1 MPATRALLELLGE
14 VALLLWGVHMV
25 RTGVLRAYGGELRR
39 TLGAALRNRLLACA
53 AGTGVTLLLQS
64 STATAFIATSF
75 LASGAIGLV
84 PALAVMLGANVGT
97 ALVVV
102 ALSFDVTLLFPLLL
116 LAGLVLFRATTGSRP
131 RNLGRAS
138 IGLGLMLLALHLL
151 VGTVAPDGISPA
163 ARELVAAATREPVPV
178 LLATTLVAWAM
189 HSSVAAVLVT
199 ASLARAG
206 LAGAGLVGPTA
217 ALAMVL
223 GANLG
228 SALNPLA
235 EALGGERLALRLPV
249 GNLANRLVG
258 CALTLPFLG
267 VLPTLLAQL
276 DPDPGR
282 QVALF
287 HLMLN
292 LGLALLF
299 LRPLPATARALE
311 RRLPAHRRPD
321 DPGTPR
327 YLDPASLADPAVA
340 LANAA
345 REVLRMADVVEA
357 MLRGARE
364 MVRQDD
370 RRRLAELRR
379 EDDVLDRLHRAV
391 KAFLA
396 ELGRQPL
403 EEAQL
408 QRLSHILAAALNLE
422 HAGDIL
428 DKGLLSLLA
437 KRMKRRLG
445 SSPAELAEID
455 GMHEHLLS
463 QLRLAAAVLMGE
475 DLEAARRL
483 VEEKER
489 FRELERA
496 VTEAQI
502 ERLTA
507 GDQPGETETLELDLV
522 RDLKRVEAHLAAIAH
537 PLLERSNLLH
547 RSRLVRL

>member
-1 MPATRALLELLGE
+1 MPATHALLELQGE

-75 LASGAIGLV
+75 LANGAIGLV

-116 LAGLVLFRATTGSRP
+116 LAGLVLFRATTGTRP

-151 VGTVAPDGISPA
+151 VGAVAPDGISPA
-163 ARELVAAATREPVPV
+163 PPPAARERPDAAAREPGPV

-199 ASLARAG
+199 ASLAG
-206 LAGAGLVGPTA
+206 SGLVGPAA

-249 GNLANRLVG
+249 GNLANRVVG
-258 CALTLPFLG
+258 CALMLPFLG
-267 VLPTLLAQL
+267 ALPTLLSQL

-287 HLMLN
+287 HLLLN

-299 LRPLPATARALE
+299 LGPLPATARALE
-311 RRLPAHRRPD
+311 RLLPDRLRPD

-408 QRLSHILAAALNLE
+408 QRLAHIRAAALNLE

-437 KRMKRRLG
+437 KRMKRRLRF
-445 SSPAELAEID
+445 SPAELAEID

>member
-116 LAGLVLFRATTGSRP
+116 LAGLVLFRATTGTRP

-199 ASLARAG
+199 ASLA
-206 LAGAGLVGPTA
+206 GAGLVGPTA

-267 VLPTLLAQL
+267 ALPTLLAQL

-287 HLMLN
+287 HLLLN

-299 LRPLPATARALE
+299 LGPLPATARALE
-311 RRLPAHRRPD
+311 RLLPDRLRPD

-437 KRMKRRLG
+437 KRMKRRLRF
-445 SSPAELAEID
+445 SPAELAEID

>member
-1 MPATRALLELLGE
+1 MPATHALLELLGE

-116 LAGLVLFRATTGSRP
+116 LAGLVLFRATTGTRP

-199 ASLARAG
+199 ASLA
-206 LAGAGLVGPTA
+206 GAGLVGPTA

-267 VLPTLLAQL
+267 ALPTLLAQL

-287 HLMLN
+287 HLLLN

-299 LRPLPATARALE
+299 LGPLPATARALE
-311 RRLPAHRRPD
+311 RLLPDRLRPD

-370 RRRLAELRR
+370 LRRLAELRR

-391 KAFLA
+391 KVFLA

-403 EEAQL
+403 EEVQL

-437 KRMKRRLG
+437 KRMKRRLRF
-445 SSPAELAEID
+445 SPAELAEID

>member
-1 MPATRALLELLGE
+1 MPATHALLELLGE

-25 RTGVLRAYGGELRR
+25 RTGMLRAYGGELRR

-116 LAGLVLFRATTGSRP
+116 LAGLVLFRATTGTRP

-199 ASLARAG
+199 ASLA
-206 LAGAGLVGPTA
+206 GAGLVGPTA

-267 VLPTLLAQL
+267 ALPTLLAQL

-287 HLMLN
+287 HLLLN

-299 LRPLPATARALE
+299 LVPLPATARALE
-311 RRLPAHRRPD
+311 RLLPDRLRPD

-370 RRRLAELRR
+370 LRRLAELRR

-391 KAFLA
+391 KVFLA

-437 KRMKRRLG
+437 KRMKRRLRF
-445 SSPAELAEID
+445 SPAELAEID

>member
-39 TLGAALRNRLLACA
+39 TLGAALCNRLLACA

-75 LASGAIGLV
+75 LANGAIGLV

-199 ASLARAG
+199 ASLA
-206 LAGAGLVGPTA
+206 GAGLVGPTA

-249 GNLANRLVG
+249 GNLANRLVA
-258 CALTLPFLG
+258 CALALPFLG
-267 VLPTLLAQL
+267 ALPTLLVQL

-287 HLMLN
+287 HLLLN

-299 LRPLPATARALE
+299 LGPLPATARALE
-311 RRLPAHRRPD
+311 RLLPDRLRPD

-370 RRRLAELRR
+370 LRRLAELRR

-391 KAFLA
+391 KVFLA

-437 KRMKRRLG
+437 KRMKRRLRF
-445 SSPAELAEID
+445 SPAELAEIV

>member
-116 LAGLVLFRATTGSRP
+116 LAGLVLFRATTGTRP

-199 ASLARAG
+199 ASLA
-206 LAGAGLVGPTA
+206 GAGLVGPTA

-267 VLPTLLAQL
+267 ALPTLLAQL

-287 HLMLN
+287 HLLLN
-292 LGLALLF
+292 VGLALLF
-299 LRPLPATARALE
+299 LGPLPATARALE
-311 RRLPAHRRPD
+311 RLLPDRLRPD

-370 RRRLAELRR
+370 LRRLAELRR

-391 KAFLA
+391 KVFLA

-403 EEAQL
+403 EEVQL
-408 QRLSHILAAALNLE
+408 QRLAHILAAALNLE

-437 KRMKRRLG
+437 KRMKRRLRF
-445 SSPAELAEID
+445 SPAELAEID